1 LGDGPGLTGK
11 AVNLRMGKKEKNIT
25 RRRLRSSYITSLIS
39 VTLVLF
45 LLGLV
50 GLLLLDAKNLSDYIK
65 ESFSFSVLI
74 RDNSK
79 DVEVKLFQKTLDAK
93 PYVRSTRFVSKEQA
107 AAELQKE
114 LGEDFLRVLGY
125 NPLLSSV
132 DVYLKADYAQPDS
145 LKKIVKEISG
155 YPIVKEV
162 YYQESLLKA
171 INQNIRKISLFLL
184 AFSGL
189 LLLIALT
196 LINNTVRLML
206 YSRRFIINTMQLVGA
221 SRGFIRRP
229 LLLRGAVQGL
239 LGGILAAAMVTG
251 LIYLLQKDFRDF
263 YLIRDYFNI
272 IILVSGIIITGM
284 MITLISTFFAVN
296 KYLSV
301 EEDKLYI

>member
-1 LGDGPGLTGK
+1 
-11 AVNLRMGKKEKNIT
+11 MGKKEKNIT
-25 RRRLRSSYITSLIS
+25 RRRLRSSYVTSLIS

-50 GLLLLDAKNLSDYIK
+50 GLLLLNAKNLSDYIK

-74 RDNSK
+74 RENAK

-93 PYVRSTRFVSKEQA
+93 SYVRSTRYVSKEQA
-107 AAELQKE
+107 ASELQKE

-132 DVYLKADYAQPDS
+132 DVYLKAEYAHPDS
-145 LKKIVKEISG
+145 LAKIVKEISS

-162 YYQESLLKA
+162 YYQESLLMA
-171 INQNIRKISLFLL
+171 INQNIRKITLFLL

-221 SRGFIRRP
+221 SRSFIRRP

-239 LGGILAAAMVTG
+239 LGGILAAAMVAG
-251 LIYLLQKDFRDF
+251 IIYLLQRDFRDF
-263 YLIRDYFNI
+263 YLIRDYIHI
-272 IILVSGIIITGM
+272 IVLVSGIIITGV